1 MRPCQGEIGVV
12 TFACVGWGS
21 LVWNWGNLPIR
32 SRWFEDG
39 PLVRVELARQSRDG
53 RITFVL
59 DRDTP
64 PVRSL
69 WAIMDVA
76 DIVAARDALGEREGI
91 PERSR
96 DRLIGSWQAGQGQL
110 PEIVLDLRD
119 WTNLKDVDGVVWT
132 ALPPKF
138 NSEERKP
145 AMDEVVN
152 YLSRLS
158 GEERDRAEEYV
169 RKAPRQVGT
178 PYRQRIEAALGWTA
192 I

>member
-1 MRPCQGEIGVV
+1 MVA
-12 TFACVGWGS
+12 TFVCLGWGS
-21 LVWNWGNLPIR
+21 LVWNWGDLPIR
-32 SRWFEDG
+32 SRWYEDG
-39 PLVRVELARQSRDG
+39 PVVQVELARQSRDG

-64 PVRSL
+64 TVRSL

-76 DIVAARDALGEREGI
+76 DMAAARHELGAREGI

-96 DRLIGSWQAGQGQL
+96 DRLVGSWQVGHEQL
-110 PEIVLDLRD
+110 PETMLDLRD
-119 WTNLKDVDGVVWT
+119 WTKLKNVDGVVWT

-138 NSEERKP
+138 DDEERKP
-145 AMDEVVN
+145 AMKEVVN
-152 YLSRLS
+152 YLSGLS

-169 RKAPRQVGT
+169 RRAPRQVVT

>member
-1 MRPCQGEIGVV
+1 M
-12 TFACVGWGS
+12 
-21 LVWNWGNLPIR
+21 
-32 SRWFEDG
+32 
-39 PLVRVELARQSRDG
+39 
-53 RITFVL
+53 
-59 DRDTP
+59 
-64 PVRSL
+64 
-69 WAIMDVA
+69 
-76 DIVAARDALGEREGI
+76 
-91 PERSR
+91 
-96 DRLIGSWQAGQGQL
+96 IGSWQAGQEQL

-138 NSEERKP
+138 DSEERKP
-145 AMDEVVN
+145 TMDEVVN
-152 YLSRLS
+152 YLSGLS

>member
-1 MRPCQGEIGVV
+1 MA
-12 TFACVGWGS
+12 TFACLGWGS
-21 LVWNWGNLPIR
+21 LVWDWGELPIR

-39 PLVRVELARQSRDG
+39 PLVPVELARQSRDG

-59 DRDTP
+59 DGDTP

-76 DIVAARDALGEREGI
+76 DIATARYALGARENI

-96 DRLIGSWQAGQGQL
+96 DRLIGSWQAGHEQL
-110 PEIVLDLRD
+110 PEMMRDLGD
-119 WTNLKDVDGVVWT
+119 WTKLKNVDGVVWT
-132 ALPPKF
+132 ALPPKCDT
-138 NSEERKP
+138 EERKP
-145 AMDEVVN
+145 TMDEVVS
-152 YLSRLS
+152 YLSGLL
-158 GEERDRAEEYV
+158 GEKRDRAEEYV
-169 RKAPRQVGT
+169 RRAPRQVVT

>member
-1 MRPCQGEIGVV
+1 MV

-21 LVWNWGNLPIR
+21 LVWNWGDLPIR

-69 WAIMDVA
+69 WAIMDVV
-76 DIVAARDALGEREGI
+76 DIVAARDALGAREGI

-96 DRLIGSWQAGQGQL
+96 DRLIGSWQAGQEQL

-152 YLSRLS
+152 YLAGLS